1 MIKKISC
8 LGMSHLGLV
17 YSSVFSQYVKTIV
30 CYDEDKELIAKLRS
44 SKVEIYEPNLAED
57 LKRNKKKFLFTDNY
71 KDCEKSDLIFISLD
85 SKTNKRNQ
93 VDLSNINKI
102 FKKILKLNISNHIP
116 IIFLSQLPLGFC
128 ENISKN
134 IKNDIYY
141 QVETLVFGN
150 AIHRAKFPERIIVG
164 SKNKKI
170 NNKNYINLLK
180 KFRCPI
186 INMNYISAELTKIAI
201 NIYLISTISTTNYL
215 TLLGEKIGFDWETI
229 SDALRLDKRI
239 GKYAYLRPSLGLA
252 GGNLERDLNSLDFL
266 SRKYSMDN
274 SLIRSWYKISNLRK
288 KWIENILNKLLK
300 HTKQKKIFILGLA
313 YKENT
318 SSIKNAN
325 SIYLINKFKEVNFYG
340 YDPIVKNIKMRNFH
354 FIESRD
360 LFLFSKIIIITNS
373 SKDFLYLFI
382 KNKEKINNKIIID
395 PYNILSSINLKKSN
409 KIFSLGKLNEF

>member
-17 YSSVFSQYVKTIV
+17 YSSVFSQYAETIV
-30 CYDEDKELIAKLRS
+30 CYDGDADLIAKLKS
-44 SKVEIYEPNLAED
+44 SKVEIYEPNLVEE
-57 LKRNKKKFLFTDNY
+57 LKKNKKKFLFTHNY
-71 KDCEKSDLIFISLD
+71 RDCEKSDLIFISLD

-93 VDLSNINKI
+93 VDLSDIKKI

-116 IIFLSQLPLGFC
+116 IIFLSQLPPGFC

-134 IKNDIYY
+134 FKNDIYY

-170 NNKNYINLLK
+170 KNKNYINLLK

-186 INMNYISAELTKIAI
+186 INMSYLSAELTKIAI

-215 TLLGEKIGFDWETI
+215 TMLGEKIGFDWEAI

-340 YDPIVKNIKMRNFH
+340 YDPLVKNIKTRNFH
-354 FIESRD
+354 FINPKD
-360 LFLFSKIIIITNS
+360 LFFYSKIIIITNS
-373 SKDFLYLFI
+373 SKEFLYLFNKYRFKI
-382 KNKEKINNKIIID
+382 KNKIIID
-395 PYNILSSINLKKSN
+395 PYNILDSTNFAKNN
-409 KIFSLGKLNEF
+409 KIFNLGKLYEF

>member
-373 SKDFLYLFI
+373 SKVFLYLFI
-382 KNKEKINNKIIID
+382 
-395 PYNILSSINLKKSN
+395 
-409 KIFSLGKLNEF
+409 

>member
-17 YSSVFSQYVKTIV
+17 YSSVFSQYAETIV
-30 CYDEDKELIAKLRS
+30 CYDGDADLIAKLKS
-44 SKVEIYEPNLAED
+44 SKVEIYEPNLVEE
-57 LKRNKKKFLFTDNY
+57 LKKNKKKFLFTHNY
-71 KDCEKSDLIFISLD
+71 RDCEKSDLIFISLD
-85 SKTNKRNQ
+85 SKTNKLNQ
-93 VDLSNINKI
+93 VDLSDINKI

-170 NNKNYINLLK
+170 NNKNYIKLLK

-186 INMNYISAELTKIAI
+186 INMNYLSAELTKIAI

-215 TLLGEKIGFDWETI
+215 TMLGEKINFDWEAI
-229 SDALRLDKRI
+229 SDALKLDKRI

-252 GGNLERDLNSLDFL
+252 GGNLERDLNSLDLL
-266 SRKYSMDN
+266 SRKYSIDN

-300 HTKQKKIFILGLA
+300 SSKQKKIFILGLA

-325 SIYLINKFKEVNFYG
+325 SIYLIKKFKKVNFYG
-340 YDPIVKNIKMRNFH
+340 YDPIVKNLQIRNFY

-373 SKDFLYLFI
+373 SKEFLYLFI
-382 KNKEKINNKIIID
+382 KNKEKINNKVIID
-395 PYNILSSINLKKSN
+395 PYNVLSSINLKKNN

>member
-17 YSSVFSQYVKTIV
+17 YSSVFSQYAKTIV
-30 CYDEDKELIAKLRS
+30 CYDEDVELIEKLRS
-44 SKVEIYEPNLAED
+44 FKIEIYEPNLAEN
-57 LKRNKKKFLFTDNY
+57 LKKNKKNFFFTNNY

-85 SKTNKRNQ
+85 SKTNKQNQ
-93 VDLSNINKI
+93 VDLSDIKKI
-102 FKKILKLNISNHIP
+102 IKKILKLNISNHIP
-116 IIFLSQLPLGFC
+116 IIFLSQLPPGFC

-170 NNKNYINLLK
+170 KNKNYINLLK

-186 INMNYISAELTKIAI
+186 INMNYLSAELTKIAI

-215 TLLGEKIGFDWETI
+215 TMLGEKIGFDWEAI
-229 SDALRLDKRI
+229 SYALRLDKRI

-266 SRKYSMDN
+266 SRKHSMDN

-300 HTKQKKIFILGLA
+300 HTKQKKISIFGLA

-325 SIYLINKFKEVNFYG
+325 SIYLINKFKKINFYG
-340 YDPIVKNIKMRNFH
+340 YDPLVKNIKIRNFH
-354 FIESRD
+354 FIETRD
-360 LFLFSKIIIITNS
+360 LFLFSKIIIIANNS
-373 SKDFLYLFI
+373 KKFLYLFI
-382 KNKEKINNKIIID
+382 ENKEKITNKIIID
-395 PYNILSSINLKKSN
+395 PYNILSGINLKNNN

>member
-17 YSSVFSQYVKTIV
+17 YSSVFSQYAETIV
-30 CYDEDKELIAKLRS
+30 CYDGDADLIAKLKS
-44 SKVEIYEPNLAED
+44 SKVEIYEPNLVEE
-57 LKRNKKKFLFTDNY
+57 LKKNKKKFLFTHNY
-71 KDCEKSDLIFISLD
+71 RDCEKSDLIFISLD
-85 SKTNKRNQ
+85 SKTNKLNQ
-93 VDLSNINKI
+93 VDLSDINKI

-170 NNKNYINLLK
+170 NNKNYIKLLK

-186 INMNYISAELTKIAI
+186 INMNYLSAELTKIAI

-215 TLLGEKIGFDWETI
+215 TMLGEKIDFDWEVI
-229 SDALRLDKRI
+229 SDALKLDKRI

-252 GGNLERDLNSLDFL
+252 GGNLERDLNSLDLL
-266 SRKYSMDN
+266 SRKYSIDN

-300 HTKQKKIFILGLA
+300 RTKQKKIFILGLA

-325 SIYLINKFKEVNFYG
+325 SIYLVKKFKKVNFYG
-340 YDPIVKNIKMRNFH
+340 YDPIVKNLQIRNFY

-373 SKDFLYLFI
+373 SKEFLHLFI

-395 PYNILSSINLKKSN
+395 PYNVLNSISLKKNN

>member
-17 YSSVFSQYVKTIV
+17 YSSVFSQYAKKIV
-30 CYDEDKELIAKLRS
+30 CYDEDAELIAKLRR
-44 SKVEIYEPNLAED
+44 SKVEIYEPYLAEE
-57 LKRNKKKFLFTDNY
+57 LKKNKKKFLFTNNC

-85 SKTNKRNQ
+85 AKTNKRNQ
-93 VDLSNINKI
+93 VDLSNIKKI

-134 IKNDIYY
+134 IKNHIYY

-150 AIHRAKFPERIIVG
+150 AIQRAKFPERIIVG

-170 NNKNYINLLK
+170 YSKNYINLLK

-186 INMNYISAELTKIAI
+186 INMNYLSAELTKIAI

-215 TLLGEKIGFDWETI
+215 TMLGEKIGFDWETI
-229 SDALRLDKRI
+229 SDALRSDKRI

-252 GGNLERDLNSLDFL
+252 GGNLERDLNNLDFL
-266 SRKYSMDN
+266 SRKYSVDN

-300 HTKQKKIFILGLA
+300 RTNQKKIFILGLA

-325 SIYLINKFKEVNFYG
+325 SIYLINKFKDLNFYG
-340 YDPIVKNIKMRNFH
+340 YDPIVKNIYIKNFH

-373 SKDFLYLFI
+373 SKKFLYLFI
-382 KNKEKINNKIIID
+382 KNKKKINNKIIID
-395 PYNILSSINLKKSN
+395 PYNILSSINLKKNN
-409 KIFSLGKLNEF
+409 KVFSLGKLNEF

>member
-44 SKVEIYEPNLAED
+44 YKVEIYEPNLAED
-57 LKRNKKKFLFTDNY
+57 LKKNKKKFLFTDNY

-215 TLLGEKIGFDWETI
+215 TLLGEKIGFDWEAI

-252 GGNLERDLNSLDFL
+252 GGNLERDLNSLDSL
-266 SRKYSMDN
+266 SRKYSVDN
-274 SLIRSWYKISNLRK
+274 SLIRSWYKISHLRK

-300 HTKQKKIFILGLA
+300 KTKQKKIFILGLA

-325 SIYLINKFKEVNFYG
+325 SIYLINKFKDLNFYG
-340 YDPIVKNIKMRNFH
+340 YDPIVKNIQIKNFH

-373 SKDFLYLFI
+373 SKEFLYLFI
-382 KNKEKINNKIIID
+382 KNKNKINNKIIID
-395 PYNILSSINLKKSN
+395 PYNILSSINLKKNN
-409 KIFSLGKLNEF
+409 KVFSLGKLNEF

>member
-1 MIKKISC
+1 
-8 LGMSHLGLV
+8 MSHLVLV

>member
-17 YSSVFSQYVKTIV
+17 YSSVFSQYAETIV
-30 CYDEDKELIAKLRS
+30 CYDGDADLIAKLKS
-44 SKVEIYEPNLAED
+44 SKVEIYEPNLVEE
-57 LKRNKKKFLFTDNY
+57 LKKNKKKFLFTHNY
-71 KDCEKSDLIFISLD
+71 RDCEKSDLIFISLD
-85 SKTNKRNQ
+85 SKTNKLNQ
-93 VDLSNINKI
+93 VDLSDINKI

-170 NNKNYINLLK
+170 NNKNYIKLLK

-186 INMNYISAELTKIAI
+186 INMNYLSAELTKIAI

-215 TLLGEKIGFDWETI
+215 TMLGEKINFDWEAI
-229 SDALRLDKRI
+229 SDALKLDKRI

-252 GGNLERDLNSLDFL
+252 GGNLERDLNSLDLL
-266 SRKYSMDN
+266 SRKYSIDN

-300 HTKQKKIFILGLA
+300 RTKQKKILILGLA

-325 SIYLINKFKEVNFYG
+325 SIYLIKKFKKVNFYG
-340 YDPIVKNIKMRNFH
+340 YDPIVKNLQIEI
-354 FIESRD
+354 FI
-360 LFLFSKIIIITNS
+360 L
-373 SKDFLYLFI
+373 
-382 KNKEKINNKIIID
+382 
-395 PYNILSSINLKKSN
+395 
-409 KIFSLGKLNEF
+409 

>member
-44 SKVEIYEPNLAED
+44 YKVEIYEPNLAED
-57 LKRNKKKFLFTDNY
+57 LKKNKKKFLFTDNY

-215 TLLGEKIGFDWETI
+215 TLLGEKIGFDWEAI

-252 GGNLERDLNSLDFL
+252 GGNLERDLNSLDSL
-266 SRKYSMDN
+266 SRKYSVDN
-274 SLIRSWYKISNLRK
+274 SLIRSWYKISHLRK

-300 HTKQKKIFILGLA
+300 KTKQKKIFILGLA

-325 SIYLINKFKEVNFYG
+325 SIYLINKFKDLNFYG
-340 YDPIVKNIKMRNFH
+340 YDPIVKNIQIKNFH

-373 SKDFLYLFI
+373 YKEFLYLFI
-382 KNKEKINNKIIID
+382 KNKNKINNKIIID
-395 PYNILSSINLKKSN
+395 PYNILSSINLKKNN
-409 KIFSLGKLNEF
+409 KVFSLGKLNEF